1 MNVEPL
7 SDPRILV
14 VDDERANLQLVDRI
28 LQSGGYENTELVSDP
43 ERALESARLTTPDV
57 VLLDMRM
64 PGVDGIELL
73 ERLADEVEGFRYVP
87 VLVLTSDP
95 GRDAERNALRAGADD
110 FLTKPVSP
118 FELRLRL
125 ENMLETR
132 GLYLALRDHGRKLE
146 ERVRERTAEL
156 EAAQMET
163 LERLALAAEHRHEAT
178 GQHTRRVGEMS
189 RELAVQLGLDERR
202 VEQIRWAAPLH
213 DVGKIGIDDAVL
225 RKPGDLTEDELD
237 EMRQHTAIGA
247 EILSGSPFEVLQLAE
262 EIALYHHE
270 RWDGSGYLEGLS
282 GEEIPVAARIVAVA
296 DVYDS
301 LTHERV
307 YRESIP
313 EEEALSFVRRGSG
326 TMFDPAVVEA
336 LDEIVERGGLPA
348 VGDGPADARTEAR
361 AGRPGPAPRTSPPG
375 ARETS

>member
-1 MNVEPL
+1 MNVESL

-14 VDDERANLQLVDRI
+14 VDDEEANLRLVDRI

-43 ERALESARLTTPDV
+43 ERAVEAARDSTPDV
-57 VLLDMRM
+57 VLMDLRM

-73 ERLADEVEGFRYVP
+73 ERLGDEVEDFRYVP
-87 VLVLTSDP
+87 VVVLTSDP
-95 GRDAERNALRAGADD
+95 GRDAERRALRAGADD
-110 FLTKPVSP
+110 YLTKPVSP

-132 GLYLALRDHGRKLE
+132 SLHLALRDHGRELE

-178 GQHTRRVGEMS
+178 GQHTRRVGELS
-189 RELAVQLGLDERR
+189 RELAVRLDLDDRR

-225 RKPGDLTEDELD
+225 RKPGDLTEGELS
-237 EMRQHTAIGA
+237 EMRQHAAIGA

-262 EIALYHHE
+262 KIALHHHE
-270 RWDGSGYLEGLS
+270 RWDGSGYPRGLS
-282 GEEIPVAARIVAVA
+282 GEEIPIAARIVAVA
-296 DVYDS
+296 DVFDS

-307 YRESIP
+307 YRESVP
-313 EEEALSFVRRGSG
+313 EEEALSFVLRGSG
-326 TMFDPAVVEA
+326 SMFDPAVVEA
-336 LDEIVERGGLPA
+336 LEEIVDGDA
-348 VGDGPADARTEAR
+348 VPSVRDRAADARVETR
-361 AGRPGPAPRTSPPG
+361 AGRPGLGPSVPRPD
-375 ARETS
+375 AREST